1 MSPADISLVAA
12 AATADMPGSAIAR
25 GLTSSE
31 AERRLQQYGPNLV
44 PEQSARP
51 WLSFLLKFWA
61 PVPWMLEAAIILQVL
76 LGKTVEAA
84 SIAVLLLVNG
94 LVGIVQEQRGNRAL
108 ALLRARLTVQARVL
122 RDERWQLLSARDLVP
137 GDVIYLRM
145 GDISP
150 ADARLLNGAL
160 LLDQSA
166 LTGESLPVE
175 AAEGSFAYAG
185 TVVRRGEAACEI
197 AATAARTRFGR
208 TAELVRTA
216 RTVSHLQET
225 IFSIVKYLVG
235 MDIVLVL
242 AVLIYGLIAG
252 MPWADVAPFALIL
265 LVASVPVALPATFAL
280 ATALGAQELAK
291 QGVLVTRLS
300 AIEEAAAMDVLCCDK
315 TGTITQNRLSLA
327 ALRPYGSF
335 TKDEVLRLAAL
346 ASDEATQDPIDIAI
360 LAAAT
365 SRQLLADVPQRI
377 AFIPFDPETKRS
389 EATYRRDGELLRV
402 QKGAPA
408 TIADLVPRAPDVG
421 ADVQLLAAQ
430 GYRLLAVAATKN
442 EVTELAGL
450 LALRDPPREDAAPAI
465 RDLKNLG
472 VRVVMVTGDGLATAL
487 DIASHVG
494 IGTNVCPHTGP
505 QHATDAQIEQCDI
518 FAGVVP
524 QDKFNLVERLQ
535 RAQHVVG
542 MTGDGVNDA
551 PALKQA
557 EVGIAVASATD
568 VAKAAAS
575 IVLTAPGLN
584 AMLDAVMTSRRIY
597 QRMLTYTLNMAIK
610 KFQVAFFLSMGL
622 MFTGAFV
629 ATPLL
634 IVIWMVSN
642 DFITMTIATDRV
654 SFSQFPN
661 RWRVSTLI
669 LGAGLLAVLILVLS
683 FGVFFVAR
691 NTLGLPLTQVQT
703 LVLVMLVAAGQGTV
717 YLVRERGHF
726 WRSMPSK
733 WLLLTSALDVFTV
746 VVLATQGIL
755 MAPVRLPVI
764 AGLILVVSIYLISVD
779 VLKVRIFG
787 ALGVR

>member
-1 MSPADISLVAA
+1 MPDVLQSNAA
-12 AATADMPGSAIAR
+12 SAR

-31 AERRLQQYGPNLV
+31 ADRRLRQYGPNLV
-44 PEQSARP
+44 AEQRARP
-51 WLSFLLKFWA
+51 WLAFLLKLWA
-61 PVPWMLEAAIILQVL
+61 PVPWMLEAAIILQIA
-76 LGKTVEAA
+76 LGKTAEAA

-94 LVGIVQEQRGNRAL
+94 LVSFVQEQRGNRAL

-122 RDERWQLLSARDLVP
+122 RDQRWRLLPAQDLVP

-150 ADARLLNGAL
+150 ADARLLDGAL

-166 LTGESLPVE
+166 LTGESFPVE
-175 AAEGSFAYAG
+175 VAKGALAYAG
-185 TVVRRGEAACEI
+185 TVVRRGEATCEI

-216 RTVSHLQET
+216 KTVSHLQET
-225 IFSIVKYLVG
+225 ILAIVRYLVG
-235 MDIVLVL
+235 MDVVLVL
-242 AVLIYGLIAG
+242 AVLVYGLITG
-252 MPWADVAPFALIL
+252 MPWAEITPFALIL

-315 TGTITQNRLSLA
+315 TGTITQNKLALA
-327 ALRPYGSF
+327 ALRPYAPY
-335 TKDEVLRLAAL
+335 TENDLLRLAAL
-346 ASDEATQDPIDIAI
+346 ACDEATQDPIDTAI
-360 LAAAT
+360 LAAAA
-365 SRQLLADVPQRI
+365 SRKLLVDAPQRL
-377 AFIPFDPETKRS
+377 AFVPFDPATKRS
-389 EATYRRDGELLRV
+389 EARYGLGDESLHVL
-402 QKGAPA
+402 KGAPS
-408 TIADLVPRAPDVG
+408 TIADLVPHPPDTAG
-421 ADVQLLAAQ
+421 DVQRLAAQ
-430 GYRLLAVAATKN
+430 GYRLLAVAASKH
-442 EVTELAGL
+442 EAMELVGL
-450 LALRDPPREDAAPAI
+450 LALRDPPREDSLGVI
-465 RDLKNLG
+465 GRLKNLG
-472 VRVVMVTGDGLATAL
+472 LRVVMVTGDGLATARN
-487 DIASHVG
+487 IATQVG
-494 IGTNVCPHTGP
+494 IVGEACPHKDP
-505 QHATDAQIEQCDI
+505 EHATDAQIEQCEV

-524 QDKFNLVERLQ
+524 QDKFSLVERLQ
-535 RAQHVVG
+535 RACHVVG

-575 IVLTAPGLN
+575 IVLTAPGLS
-584 AMLDAVMTSRRIY
+584 DVPIAVITSRRIY

-610 KFQVAFFLSMGL
+610 KFQVAFFLSLGL
-622 MFTGAFV
+622 MFTGTFV

-634 IVIWMVSN
+634 IVLWMISN

-654 SFSQFPN
+654 SFSQSPN

-669 LGAGLLAVLILVLS
+669 LGGGSLAALILVLL

-691 NTLGLPLTQVQT
+691 NVFNLPLAQVQT
-703 LVLVMLVAAGQGTV
+703 LVLVMLVVAGQGTV
-717 YLVRERGHF
+717 YLVRERRHF
-726 WRSMPSK
+726 WHSMPSP
-733 WLLLTSALDVFTV
+733 WLLLTSAADIAIV
-746 VVLATQGIL
+746 VVLATQGVL
-755 MAPVRLPVI
+755 MAPVSLLVI
-764 AGLILVVSIYLISVD
+764 AGLILTVSIYLISVD